1 MATNRSSPKQA
12 QQPQYWWVDPTEVL
26 TRPRHSVLDAILSK
40 IRKADPDRKSLL
52 HRLVYVAKLHDSLSD
67 KRDLGAHYERQFKNW
82 QNHFQGEGATGML
95 LVYPNHFVHLVE
107 SSSEMLMALIRD
119 LRDMIEGGG
128 LVEQSKILVISS
140 NVPTRLF
147 SQWSFRVLNL
157 PASRL
162 QEYETTE
169 PIEKLAPECLALM
182 LKLGSYLAKQPKI
195 TLKTVMDQLH
205 EKVPELL
212 IPQDLIGYLLF
223 TPDLC
228 TPAEFLQRYDS
239 PMDVVLD
246 NELVWPLPTK
256 NFPIN

>member
-1 MATNRSSPKQA
+1 MAGDRAESMYENTRLNLLEVIEERNRALNK
-12 QQPQYWWVDPTEVL
+12 
-26 TRPRHSVLDAILSK
+26 
-40 IRKADPDRKSLL
+40 KSLL
-52 HRLVYVAKLHDSLSD
+52 HRLVYVAKLTDSLPE
-67 KRDLGAHYERQFKNW
+67 KRVLGAHYEKQFKNW
-82 QNHFQGEGATGML
+82 QNQYQGEGATGML
-95 LVYPNHFVHLVE
+95 LVYPHHFVHLVE

-119 LRDMIEGGG
+119 LRDLIQSNT
-128 LVEQSKILVISS
+128 LVEESKILVVSS

-157 PASRL
+157 PESRL
-162 QEYETTE
+162 QEYETSE

-182 LKLGSYLAKQPKI
+182 LKLGSYLSKQPKI

-205 EKVPELL
+205 EKVPDLL

-228 TPAEFLQRYDS
+228 TPAEFLNKYDK

-246 NELVWPLPTK
+246 NELEWPLPTK